1 MRPTGDA
8 MIEGTQVSAPA
19 AQEAAR
25 PVTRRGIGARRIA
38 RSESLLFLLFI
49 SPNMILFAIFTYW
62 PLVYSGY
69 LSLVR
74 WDMISPTKT
83 WVGLDNYTYL
93 LRDDSFQTVLR
104 NTFVFTFGAVGGSL
118 VLGLLIA
125 LLLNQ
130 PLRGRDGARA
140 VVFAPTLLSG
150 AAISI
155 VWVYIFD
162 PRYGLMRQILDPFS
176 IPSPTWLRDP
186 VWAMVAVII
195 VYIWKNLGF
204 AAVIF
209 LAGLQTIPKDLY
221 EAAKV
226 DGAGAFNRFRNVT
239 LPMLSPISFFL
250 LVTSILNTFQA
261 FDIIQV
267 MTEGGPVDATN
278 TLIYYTYEQGFV
290 AFNAGRAAA
299 ASLILFAV
307 MLAVTLVQLRYAE
320 RKVHYGG

>member
-1 MRPTGDA
+1 MQGRKS
-8 MIEGTQVSAPA
+8 ISLPA
-19 AQEAAR
+19 AADAAHVQPYATGQR
-25 PVTRRGIGARRIA
+25 KPWHA
-38 RSESLLFLLFI
+38 EWLLFLLFI
-49 SPNMILFAIFTYW
+49 GPNLTLFSVFTYW
-62 PLVYSGY
+62 PLIYSGY
-69 LSLVR
+69 LSMVR
-74 WDMISPTKT
+74 WDMISPTKV
-83 WVGLDNYTYL
+83 WVGLDNYSYL
-93 LRDDSFQTVLR
+93 LTDDTFMTVLK
-104 NTFVFTFGAVGGSL
+104 NTFVFTAGAVGGSL
-118 VLGLLIA
+118 LIGLFAA

-130 PLRGRDGARA
+130 PLRFRDGARA

-150 AAISI
+150 AAIAI

-162 PRYGLMRQILDPFS
+162 PRYGLMRQLLDPLS

-209 LAGLQTIPKDLY
+209 LAGLQAIPKDLY

-226 DGAGAFNRFRNVT
+226 DGASVFNRFWNVT

-267 MTEGGPVDATN
+267 MTAGGPVDATN

-299 ASLILFAV
+299 ASMILFVV
-307 MLAVTLVQLRYAE
+307 MLAVTLIQLRYAE

>member
-1 MRPTGDA
+1 ML
-8 MIEGTQVSAPA
+8 EGKPISATATQ
-19 AQEAAR
+19 ETAR
-25 PVTRRGIGARRIA
+25 QSVEGLTVLRRAA
-38 RSESLLFLLFI
+38 RSESLLFLLFVA
-49 SPNMILFAIFTYW
+49 PNLILFGIFTYW

-69 LSLVR
+69 LSLTR
-74 WDMISPTKT
+74 WDMISPKKT
-83 WVGLDNYTYL
+83 FIGLDNYSYL
-93 LRDDSFQTVLR
+93 LSDESFQKVLK
-104 NTFVFTFGAVGGSL
+104 NTFVFGAGAVGGSL
-118 VLGLLIA
+118 FLGLLIA

-130 PLRGRDGARA
+130 PLRLRDGARA

-155 VWVYIFD
+155 VWIYIFD
-162 PRYGLMRQILDPFS
+162 PRYGLMRQALNPFG

-186 VWAMVAVII
+186 FWAMVAVII
-195 VYIWKNLGF
+195 VYIWKNVGF

-250 LVTSILNTFQA
+250 LVTSILSTFQA

-267 MTEGGPVDATN
+267 MTAGGPVDATN

-299 ASLILFAV
+299 ASMILFV
-307 MLAVTLVQLRYAE
+307 IMLTVTLVQLRYAE

>member
-8 MIEGTQVSAPA
+8 MLESSPASATA

-25 PVTRRGIGARRIA
+25 PAARRATGARRLA
-38 RSESLLFLLFI
+38 RSEWLLFI
-49 SPNMILFAIFTYW
+49 LFVAPNLTLFGFFTYW
-62 PLVYSGY
+62 PLIYSGY
-69 LSLVR
+69 LSMVR

-83 WVGLDNYTYL
+83 WIGLGNYRDL
-93 LRDDSFQTVLR
+93 LTDSTFQTVLK
-104 NTFVFTFGAVGGSL
+104 NTFIFTGGAVGGSL
-118 VLGLLIA
+118 VIGLLVA

-130 PLRGRDGARA
+130 PLRFRDGARA

-150 AAISI
+150 AAIAI

-162 PRYGLMRQILDPFS
+162 PRYGLMRQVLEPLH
-176 IPSPTWLRDP
+176 IPSPNWLRDTT
-186 VWAMVAVII
+186 WAMVAIII
-195 VYIWKNLGF
+195 VYIWKNVGF
-204 AAVIF
+204 ATVIF
-209 LAGLQTIPKDLY
+209 LAGLQSIQKDLY

-226 DGAGAFNRFRNVT
+226 DGAGAFSRFRNVT

-250 LVTSILNTFQA
+250 LVTSILSTFQA

-267 MTEGGPVDATN
+267 MTAGGPVDATN

-290 AFNAGRAAA
+290 AFNAGRAAG
-299 ASLILFAV
+299 ASLILFV
-307 MLAVTLVQLRYAE
+307 IMLAVTLIQLRYAE

>member
-1 MRPTGDA
+1 MLDSSSIVSTTAEQTSARPT
-8 MIEGTQVSAPA
+8 V
-19 AQEAAR
+19 
-25 PVTRRGIGARRIA
+25 ARRTRPRRVA
-38 RSESLLFLLFI
+38 RGESLLFLLFVA
-49 SPNMILFAIFTYW
+49 PNLILFGIFTYW
-62 PLVYSGY
+62 PLIYSGY
-69 LSLVR
+69 LSLTR

-83 WVGLDNYTYL
+83 WVGLSNYSHL
-93 LRDDSFQTVLR
+93 LSDASFRTVLL
-104 NTFVFTFGAVGGSL
+104 NTFVFTAGAVGGSL
-118 VLGLLIA
+118 LLGLLIA

-130 PLRGRDGARA
+130 PLRMRDGARA

-162 PRYGLMRQILDPFS
+162 PRYGLMRQALDPFG
-176 IPSPTWLRDP
+176 IPSPTWLRDTT
-186 VWAMVAVII
+186 WAMAAVII
-195 VYIWKNLGF
+195 VYIWKNVGF
-204 AAVIF
+204 ATVIF

-226 DGAGAFNRFRNVT
+226 DGAGALSRFRNIT
-239 LPMLSPISFFL
+239 LPLLSPISFFL

-267 MTEGGPVDATN
+267 MTQGGPVDATN

-299 ASLILFAV
+299 ASLILFV
-307 MLAVTLVQLRYAE
+307 IMLAVTLVQLRYAE
-320 RKVHYGG
+320 RKVHYDG

>member
-1 MRPTGDA
+1 MLDSSPLSKTAAKDA
-8 MIEGTQVSAPA
+8 SSADA
-19 AQEAAR
+19 GRMAG
-25 PVTRRGIGARRIA
+25 VRRVR
-38 RSESLLFLLFI
+38 RSESLLFVLFVAPNLLLF
-49 SPNMILFAIFTYW
+49 SIFTYW
-62 PLVYSGY
+62 PLLYNGY
-69 LSLVR
+69 LSMVR
-74 WDMISPTKT
+74 WDMLSPTKT

-93 LRDDSFQTVLR
+93 LGNDTFRLVLR
-104 NTFVFTFGAVGGSL
+104 NTFVFTAGAVGGSL
-118 VLGLLIA
+118 VVGLLVA

-130 PLRGRDGARA
+130 PLRYRDGARA
-140 VVFAPTLLSG
+140 IVFAPTLLSG
-150 AAISI
+150 SAIAI

-186 VWAMVAVII
+186 TWAMVAVII

-226 DGAGAFNRFRNVT
+226 DGAGVWSRFRNVT
-239 LPMLSPISFFL
+239 LPMLSPISFFV
-250 LVTSILNTFQA
+250 LVTSILSTFQS

-278 TLIYYTYEQGFV
+278 TLIYYVYEQGFV

-299 ASLILFAV
+299 AAMILFVV
-307 MLAVTLVQLRYAE
+307 MLAVTLIQMRFAE

>member
-1 MRPTGDA
+1 MLETSPVAAT
-8 MIEGTQVSAPA
+8 T
-19 AQEAAR
+19 AQETTR
-25 PVTRRGIGARRIA
+25 PAVKRRTGVRRIA
-38 RSESLLFLLFI
+38 RSESLLFLLFVA
-49 SPNMILFAIFTYW
+49 PNLILFGIFTYW

-69 LSLVR
+69 LSLMR

-83 WVGLDNYTYL
+83 WVGLDNYSYL
-93 LRDDSFQTVLR
+93 LRDDTFHLVLK
-104 NTFVFTFGAVGGSL
+104 NTFVFTTGAVGGSL
-118 VLGLLIA
+118 FLGLLIA

-130 PLRGRDGARA
+130 PLRMRDGARA

-162 PRYGLMRQILDPFS
+162 PRYGLMRQILDPFG

-186 VWAMVAVII
+186 TWAMVAVII
-195 VYIWKNLGF
+195 VYIWKNVGF

-267 MTEGGPVDATN
+267 MTQGGPVDGTN

-290 AFNAGRAAA
+290 AFVAGRAAA
-299 ASLILFAV
+299 ASLILFV
-307 MLAVTLVQLRYAE
+307 IMFGVTLIQLRYAE

>member
-1 MRPTGDA
+1 
-8 MIEGTQVSAPA
+8 MIEGTQVSAQA

-25 PVTRRGIGARRIA
+25 PVARRGIGARRIA

-49 SPNMILFAIFTYW
+49 APNMILFAIFTYW

-307 MLAVTLVQLRYAE
+307 MLTVTLVQLRYAE

>member
-1 MRPTGDA
+1 ML
-8 MIEGTQVSAPA
+8 EGTPISATATREPA
-19 AQEAAR
+19 RQS
-25 PVTRRGIGARRIA
+25 VGGLTGARRVA
-38 RSESLLFLLFI
+38 RSESLLFLLFVA
-49 SPNMILFAIFTYW
+49 PNLILFGIFTYW

-69 LSLVR
+69 LSLTR
-74 WDMISPTKT
+74 WDMISPKKT
-83 WVGLDNYTYL
+83 WVGLNNYSFL
-93 LRDDSFQTVLR
+93 LSDDSFRTVLK
-104 NTFVFTFGAVGGSL
+104 NTFVFAAGAVGGSL
-118 VLGLLIA
+118 ALGLLIA

-130 PLRGRDGARA
+130 PLRLRDGARA

-162 PRYGLMRQILDPFS
+162 PRYGLMRQVLDPFG

-186 VWAMVAVII
+186 FWAMVAVII
-195 VYIWKNLGF
+195 VYIWKNVGF

-267 MTEGGPVDATN
+267 MTAGGPVDATN

-299 ASLILFAV
+299 ASMILFVV
-307 MLAVTLVQLRYAE
+307 MLTVTLVQLRYAE

>member
-1 MRPTGDA
+1 MLER
-8 MIEGTQVSAPA
+8 TQVSASA
-19 AQEAAR
+19 AQDAAR
-25 PVTRRGIGARRIA
+25 PVARQRVGIRRIA
-38 RSESLLFLLFI
+38 RSESLLFLLFVA
-49 SPNMILFAIFTYW
+49 PNLILFGIFTYW

-93 LRDDSFQTVLR
+93 LRDDSFQTVIR

-226 DGAGAFNRFRNVT
+226 DGAGAFNRFLNVT

-299 ASLILFAV
+299 ASLILFVV
-307 MLAVTLVQLRYAE
+307 MLAVTLIQLRYAE

>member
-1 MRPTGDA
+1 ML
-8 MIEGTQVSAPA
+8 EGTPISATA
-19 AQEAAR
+19 
-25 PVTRRGIGARRIA
+25 TRESTRETVGKRTGVRRVA
-38 RSESLLFLLFI
+38 RSESLLFLLFVA
-49 SPNMILFAIFTYW
+49 PNLILFGIFTYW

-69 LSLVR
+69 LSLTR

-83 WVGLDNYTYL
+83 WVGFANYSYL
-93 LRDDSFQTVLR
+93 LRDDSFRTVLK
-104 NTFVFTFGAVGGSL
+104 NTFVFTAGAVGGSL
-118 VLGLLIA
+118 FLGLFIA

-130 PLRGRDGARA
+130 PLRMRDGARA

-162 PRYGLMRQILDPFS
+162 PRYGLMRQVLDPFG
-176 IPSPTWLRDP
+176 IPSPTWLRDTT
-186 VWAMVAVII
+186 WAMVAVII
-195 VYIWKNLGF
+195 VYIWKNVGF

-299 ASLILFAV
+299 ASLILFV
-307 MLAVTLVQLRYAE
+307 IMLGVTLVQLRYAE

>member
-1 MRPTGDA
+1 MQGRKS
-8 MIEGTQVSAPA
+8 ISLPA
-19 AQEAAR
+19 AADAAQ
-25 PVTRRGIGARRIA
+25 VQSYTAGRRKPWH
-38 RSESLLFLLFI
+38 SEWLLFLLFVG
-49 SPNMILFAIFTYW
+49 PNLILFSIFTYW
-62 PLVYSGY
+62 PLIYSGY
-69 LSLVR
+69 LSMVR
-74 WDMISPTKT
+74 WDMISPTKV
-83 WVGLDNYTYL
+83 WVGLDNYSYL
-93 LRDDSFQTVLR
+93 LTDDTFMTVLK
-104 NTFVFTFGAVGGSL
+104 NTFLFTSGAVGGSL
-118 VLGLLIA
+118 LIGLLVA

-130 PLRGRDGARA
+130 PLRFRDGARA

-162 PRYGLMRQILDPFS
+162 PRYGLMRQLLDPLN

-209 LAGLQTIPKDLY
+209 LAGLQAIPKDLY

-226 DGAGAFNRFRNVT
+226 DGAGVFNRFRNVT

-267 MTEGGPVDATN
+267 MTAGGPVDATN

-299 ASLILFAV
+299 ASMILFVV
-307 MLAVTLVQLRYAE
+307 MLAVTLIQLRYAE
-320 RKVHYGG
+320 RKVHYGS